1 MELTKI
7 ERAMLVN
14 QYSILAILDNDN
26 SSEYLKKAE
35 IVSNGYEGFYDELFD
50 NISDGISVAICEET
64 HKILSMYRV
73 INNCISNLTQ
83 EQKDNINL
91 DYIKFDGFDAN
102 DGNHFVIMKFL
113 VEVANL
119 FEEHQNSNFNSHSM
133 ASLRRYRQ
141 ILPIYNQVMKE
152 NNYRLNWE
160 GFQKILGHVIPTH

>member
-1 MELTKI
+1 
-7 ERAMLVN
+7 
-14 QYSILAILDNDN
+14 
-26 SSEYLKKAE
+26 
-35 IVSNGYEGFYDELFD
+35 
-50 NISDGISVAICEET
+50 
-64 HKILSMYRV
+64 MYRV
-73 INNCISNLTQ
+73 INNFIASLTQ